1 MKKIVVLIACILML
15 TSCAYIPTSG
25 SPHAVER
32 PKQTGGGI
40 VLDPQGPAEGA
51 DPEDIVV
58 GFMRASSAGFSDDFV
73 VARQYLTASV
83 AKTWNPTTQVR
94 IYPDSQNQQVSQTRS
109 GAYRVTV
116 GAGGSLDSTGRYTA
130 ATADATLSNE
140 FSLVRER
147 SGEWR
152 IAVVPD
158 GVTMPESLF
167 QTLFVRTPLYFPTQD
182 QQALVTDVRW
192 YPRSQVVS
200 AASRGLVDGPSAWLA
215 GSVTTLL
222 PSGTRLNSPAVN
234 VEGGVARIDLSSDV
248 AELSPHAR
256 SILYAQF
263 YQTLT
268 AVAGISGV
276 EISANGA
283 LIGNSKQVDIST
295 YPYSG
300 SDLLVLA
307 NGKPALVKDD
317 GIHVISN
324 SEALANLDLSSLAT
338 PYGEFLTEFA
348 AVGSD
353 GRTLYRISMTGQ
365 VDTLLSGT
373 AFVTPSIDRD
383 DFIWA
388 VERSAERSVKAV
400 ALDSGQ
406 TFEVAVPW
414 LEGLKVRAIAVSRE
428 GARLAVVV
436 DHDGVSQIL
445 IGGIVRNSSGVPQS
459 VTEPIRVG
467 QRLVDVTDLSWI
479 SSTRLVVIGKSQTA
493 SINALYS
500 VPLGENISV
509 MSSLEDMTSVTAGRN
524 DESILLQTIHHDV
537 YAYDAGG
544 WRKVLEDVTMPTY
557 PG

>member
-1 MKKIVVLIACILML
+1 MKKILALIVCVLML
-15 TSCAYIPTSG
+15 AGCAYIPTSG

-32 PKQTGGGI
+32 PKQTSGGI

-140 FSLVRER
+140 FSLVREK

-182 QQALVTDVRW
+182 QKALVTDVRW

-222 PSGTRLNSPAVN
+222 PSGTRLNSPAVS
-234 VEGGVARIDLSSDV
+234 VEGGIARIDLSSDV
-248 AELSPHAR
+248 AELSPQAR

-263 YQTLT
+263 SKTLT

-283 LIGNSKQVDIST
+283 LISNDEQTDIST

-307 NGKPALVKDD
+307 DGKPALVKDD
-317 GIHVISN
+317 GIHLIGD
-324 SEALANLDLSSLAT
+324 ADTLAHLDLVSLAT
-338 PYGEFLTEFA
+338 PYGESLTEFA
-348 AVGSD
+348 AVGNG

-373 AFVTPSIDRD
+373 AFVTPSVDRNG
-383 DFIWA
+383 FVWA
-388 VERSAERSVKAV
+388 AERSAERSVTAV
-400 ALDSGQ
+400 ALDSGRVVD
-406 TFEVAVPW
+406 VAVPW

-428 GARLAVVV
+428 GARLAAVVE
-436 DHDGVSQIL
+436 HDGASQIL
-445 IGGIVRNSSGVPQS
+445 IGGIVRDGNGVPQS
-459 VTEPIRVG
+459 VSEPIRVG
-467 QRLVDVTDLSWI
+467 QRLMDVTDLSWI
-479 SSTRLVVIGKSQTA
+479 SGTRLVVIGKSQTA

-509 MSSLEDMTSVTAGRN
+509 MSSLEDMTNVTAGRN

-544 WRKVLEDVTMPTY
+544 WRKVLEDVTTPTY